1 MGHKKDVFWI
11 LKDKEVLEWLEH
23 VSGYG
28 MSRRSKDTR
37 KQDDRSKLFHIFHPF
52 LVAQLVNDLPAMPE
66 TQVQFLGQEE
76 DPLEKEVAT
85 HSNTL
90 SW

>member
-1 MGHKKDVFWI
+1 
-11 LKDKEVLEWLEH
+11 
-23 VSGYG
+23 

-85 HSNTL
+85 HSSAL
-90 SW
+90 S

>member
-28 MSRRSKDTR
+28 MSRWSKDPR
-37 KQDDRSKLFHIFHPF
+37 KQDDRSKLFHIFHPP
-52 LVAQLVNDLPAMPE
+52 LVAQLVKNIPAMPE
-66 TQVQFLGQEE
+66 TQVQILGQE
-76 DPLEKEVAT
+76 DPLEKEMAI
-85 HSNTL
+85 HSSTL